1 MHGLERLSGGDLK
14 TPALPSDQAFVFQ
27 TPIMLRRSA
36 RENLLYPP
44 KLKQLGLS
52 MDQLVKRADEWLDI
66 IGLAGAGD
74 RPAPNLSGGEKQK
87 LALARALICKPNLL
101 FLDEPCSNLDG
112 RSTREIETIL
122 SDARA
127 NGTRIILAT
136 HDMGQVRRLANDV
149 VFMLKGRVHEYSQLD
164 HFMNAPQTSES
175 KSFFRG
181 DIVE

>member
-1 MHGLERLSGGDLK
+1 MHGLERLSGGDLE
-14 TPALPSDQAFVFQ
+14 TSVLPADQAFVFQ
-27 TPIMLRRSA
+27 TPIMLRRTA

-44 KLKQLGLS
+44 RLQKLGLS
-52 MDQLVKRADEWLDI
+52 KDQLCKEAEEWLNI
-66 IGLAGAGD
+66 IGLKGAGD

-87 LALARALICKPNLL
+87 LALARALICKPKLL

-122 SDARA
+122 SNART

-136 HDMGQVRRLANDV
+136 HDMGQVKRLADDV
-149 VFMLKGRVHEYSQLD
+149 VFILNGRVHEYSSLD
-164 HFMNAPQTSES
+164 QFMNTPQTTES
-175 KSFFRG
+175 KAFFQG